1 MARSSLA
8 HSSSRDARSRHVCFH
23 ALRFAR
29 KDYRTRSGRDVEIS
43 SATARPNRT
52 RTRKKS
58 QRCCNAGQICAENTT
73 APSDHNLPLA
83 TFRETRRKHLIKF
96 RIATSTKKRRFVPS
110 RRHGFKECSS
120 SDSESFTSNCRPCFG
135 LSFTKTSWWDKCR
148 RSRSG
153 GPQCSIRARSG
164 SPSSGIERFTSVD
177 RGRDEFSRGRE
188 ISRARTASDSG
199 TKIASLWTRRTKQP
213 PYLNRSEISRK
224 NKTSRRALHRNG
236 DSDARFRHFL
246 SHRRRRFRRDFRGRR
261 RHLAATTPESL
272 RRIHCGI
279 GTRTPNL
286 LARRPFGHRLPHR
299 RRQDLAKASVTY
311 IRRPGRSGSKKRFQR
326 HSHGE

>member
-164 SPSSGIERFTSVD
+164 SPSSGIERFSSVD

-199 TKIASLWTRRTKQP
+199 TKISSFRTHKP
-213 PYLNRSEISRK
+213 ESPWFSRGDIRSK
-224 NKTSRRALHRNG
+224 GKTSRRTIYRNCNF
-236 DSDARFRHFL
+236 DARFRHVL
-246 SHRRRRFRRDFRGRR
+246 SHRWRRLRRNFRGRR
-261 RHLAATTPESL
+261 RHLAATAPESL
-272 RRIHCGI
+272 CRIHCGI
-279 GTRTPNL
+279 RPRTANL
-286 LARRPFGHRLPHR
+286 LARRPL
-299 RRQDLAKASVTY
+299 
-311 IRRPGRSGSKKRFQR
+311 
-326 HSHGE
+326 